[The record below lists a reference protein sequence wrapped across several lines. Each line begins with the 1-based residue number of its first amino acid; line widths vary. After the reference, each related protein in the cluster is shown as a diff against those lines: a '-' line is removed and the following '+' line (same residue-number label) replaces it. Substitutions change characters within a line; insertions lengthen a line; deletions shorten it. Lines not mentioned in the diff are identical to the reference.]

1 MKKIRKLVFATN
13 NPHKLQEARQII
25 SDSFEIVS
33 LADIGCHDEI
43 PETADTLE
51 GNSLIKARWVKERYG
66 YDCFADDT
74 GLMVDALD
82 GAPGVLSARYAGEH
96 CSPADNVALLLSNMK
111 GRSDRKASF
120 ATVVSLISGEEEYT
134 FEGRVDGEIAEAPHG
149 NGGFGYD
156 PVFIAKESGKC
167 FAEMTADEKN
177 AISHR
182 GRALRKLR
190 DFLGILLF
198 VIMASLPFLTVN
210 AQQWRLHPSYDGQ
223 MERIIDTPDCVYFL
237 GTKQEYNP
245 NVAVMSELHGVLF
258 RYDKQ
263 SDELEYLNS
272 LNLLSGNTVRCAS
285 YNYDKRYLAVAFDDG
300 NIDMIY
306 DDGTV
311 KSVPGLKVADSSL
324 DKTVNDITFDSKT
337 GKIYLAT
344 NFGYVVIDDGR
355 MEIASSKVFNEK
367 CNSVAAF
374 KGKVWVSAR
383 NSLFCGEET
392 DFNLSMYEKV
402 AGMANILRL
411 FPISGD
417 DMYAMSKPSDRM
429 ILSSMHIDGNLI
441 WASPLVSSELI
452 AVTPGKGAVTA
463 VCGNSIRWYGSAG
476 QFTSYDLP
484 DDYRGSLFSSMSGRD
499 FWVSSGRRGI
509 SSLRVPAAEGGNWTV
524 LKDKFFPNASTA
536 FQSSSMAYHPEFG
549 MLVRN
554 HGYEEAFNGRCF
566 TTYDLIS
573 GYKDMNWTPLSTTYR
588 TDMSGLLIDNP
599 FGLAVDPNNANHVYC
614 GSERS
619 GLLRLDLK
627 NPTQSIH
634 MSKPSDMLGGNGKP
648 GFVAIVPDNNPNT
661 TWGEQCVFAAPQF
674 DNAGNM
680 WTAFVNP
687 ETGNGQYVSSYTELW
702 VWPPSARAAS
712 TSANNV
718 QGWVKLKID
727 NLQTANNP
735 VVLPLKASVNKNI
748 VLHSGNTVASSML
761 VLNHN
766 GTIDNQADD
775 KTALVKNLYD
785 QDGETINFVKVFD
798 WYEEPSTGM
807 VWVSYGGGIFTFN
820 PSEAF
825 SNPTAARR
833 IKVARN
839 DGTNLADYLLEE
851 IQVNCITADPQ
862 GRKWF
867 ATTGAGLVCTTSDG
881 REILNTYT
889 PDNSSLPGSTVY
901 SLCYNPSN
909 NSMMVSTDQGLCE
922 LFLSGAS
929 GLGETGVR
937 AYPNPVRPDYFGYVN
952 IDGLQQNAMVK
963 VVDTAGNLIKECGLA
978 NNGLVQWDMT
988 NLNMKRV
995 PGGIYYIMASNGPS
1009 ADSYAEVAKVLVVN

>member
-1 MKKIRKLVFATN
+1 MKKIKKLVFATN
-13 NPHKLQEARQII
+13 NPHKLQEAQQII

-33 LADIGCHDEI
+33 LADIGCHDDI

-96 CSPADNVALLLSNMK
+96 CSPADNVALLLSNME
-111 GRSDRKASF
+111 GCVDRKASF
-120 ATVVSLISGEEEYT
+120 ATVVSLITGDEEYT

-149 NGGFGYD
+149 EGGFGYD
-156 PVFIAKESGKC
+156 PIFIAKESGKC
-167 FAEMTADEKN
+167 FAEMTAEEKN
-177 AISHR
+177 AVSHR

-190 DFLGILLF
+190 DFLGILLLF
-198 VIMASLPFLTVN
+198 IMASLSFMTVN

-223 MERIIDTPDCVYFL
+223 MERIVETPDYVYFL

-245 NVAVMSELHGVLF
+245 DVTIVSDLHGVLF
-258 RYDKQ
+258 RYDKK
-263 SDELEYLNS
+263 SDELEYMNS
-272 LNLLSGNTVRCAS
+272 SNLLSGNTVKCIS
-285 YNYDKRYLAVAFDDG
+285 YNYDKHYLAVAFDDG
-300 NIDMIY
+300 NIDIVY
-306 DDGTV
+306 DDDTV
-311 KSVPGLKVADSSL
+311 RSVSGLKVADTSL
-324 DKTVNDITFDSKT
+324 DKTVNDITFDSASDR
-337 GKIYLAT
+337 IYLAM
-344 NFGYVVIDDGR
+344 NFGYVVINDKIL
-355 MEIASSKVFNEK
+355 EIATSKVLDKK
-367 CNSVAAF
+367 CWSVAAY
-374 KGKVWVSAR
+374 KGKLWIATSEA
-383 NSLFCGEET
+383 LLWGEDT
-392 DFNLSMYEKV
+392 NFNLSQYNHI
-402 AGMANILRL
+402 ANLTDVRRL
-411 FPISGD
+411 FSVGQND
-417 DMYAMSKPSDRM
+417 LYVLSKSNGTKL
-429 ILSSMHIDGNLI
+429 LSRIVELAQEFGSRKVIDTELSCVSLGNKAI
-441 WASPLVSSELI
+441 
-452 AVTPGKGAVTA
+452 TA
-463 VCGNSIRWYGSAG
+463 VRNNDIIWLDAEG
-476 QFTSYDLP
+476 QEFKYVLP
-484 DDYRGSLFSSMSGRD
+484 TDYKYTMLSSMSGKD
-499 FWVSSGRRGI
+499 FWVSSGRKGI
-509 SSLRVPAAEGGNWTV
+509 SCIRVPSTTSGNWTV
-524 LKDKFFPNASTA
+524 LKDKFFPN
-536 FQSSSMAYHPEFG
+536 SSNSFMSSYMTFHPEYG

-554 HGYEEAFNGRCF
+554 HGYEEAFNGMMF

-573 GYKDMNWTPLSTTYR
+573 GYKDLNWTSLSTTYR

-634 MSKPSDMLGGNGKP
+634 MSKPSDIFGGNGKP

-661 TWGEQCVFAAPQF
+661 TWGDQCVFAAPAF

-687 ETGNGQYVSSYTELW
+687 ECANCQYVGTYTELW

-718 QGWVKLKID
+718 QGWVRLKID
-727 NLQTANNP
+727 NLQTGNNP
-735 VVLPLKASVNKNI
+735 KVLPLKASVNKNI
-748 VLHSGNTVASSML
+748 VLHSGNTVTSSML

-766 GTIDNQADD
+766 GTIENQSDD

-785 QDGETINFVKVFD
+785 QDGESIGFVKVYD

-807 VWVSYGGGIFTFN
+807 VWVSYGKGIFTFN
-820 PSEAF
+820 PSETF
-825 SNPTAARR
+825 TNPTNARR

-839 DGTNLADYLLEE
+839 DGTNLADYLLEG

-867 ATTGAGLVCTTSDG
+867 ATSGAGLVCTTSDG

-889 PDNSSLPGSTVY
+889 PDNSELPGSTVY

-909 NSMMVSTDQGLCE
+909 NSMMISTDKGLCE

-929 GLGETGVR
+929 GLNETGVR

-952 IDGLQQNAMVK
+952 IDGLPQNAMVK
-963 VVDTAGNLIKECGLA
+963 IVDTAGNLIKECGLA
-978 NNGLVQWDMT
+978 SNGLVQWDVT
-988 NLNMKRV
+988 NLKMKRV
-995 PGGIYYIMASNGPS
+995 PGGVYYIMTSNGPS
-1009 ADSYAEVAKVLVVN
+1009 GDSYAEVAKVLVVN